1 MKRVLQKIG
10 WAAAVLTVATLCV
23 IAVRMWPREPLAA
36 RIPTSTAIFDVKGR
50 LLRLTLA
57 RDEQYRLWTPLE
69 DISPQLV
76 EALLL
81 HEDQHFYWHPG
92 VNPASL
98 IRAAFSTYT
107 GGPRVGGS
115 TITMQLA
122 RLMYDLNTRSI
133 GGKVEQMVRAVQLEL
148 CYSKHELLEAHLNLM
163 PYGGNMQGVGTASLI
178 YFGKPADRLGLA
190 ESLTLVLI
198 PQSPAQRD
206 PADDE
211 PAELRAAR
219 ERLFARWLEEHPGGE
234 SSHQYVSLPLH
245 YGRLSELPF
254 AAPHFTNRVLA
265 DVAPTLPSPVER
277 GRVKNLAALD
287 IYDAASTPS
296 PAPRGRAGVG
306 ASNTIRTTLDLS
318 LQRLTERV
326 LTSYIRERQAIGIHN
341 AAALLIDYRDKSV
354 RAMVG
359 SADFHSTAISGQV
372 NGTLAKR
379 SPGSALKPFIYALA
393 IDQGL
398 IHPLTVLKDAPTSF
412 GPFSPENFDGRF
424 AGPITATEALI
435 RSRNIP
441 AMVLSAQLAQP
452 GLYRFLKSAG
462 VTQMASEQHYG
473 LALSLGGGE
482 VTMEETATLY
492 TMLANRGQ
500 LSPLRYLLDEPETQG
515 PRLLS
520 EEASFMTLEMLKS
533 APRPDDAHARK
544 PSNVRV
550 AWKTGTSWGFRDA
563 WTAGTFGPYVLVVWV
578 GNFDGHGNPA
588 FVGVQAAAPLF
599 FRLVD
604 AIGAHDPKLTEPAFR
619 QPMRLARVDV
629 CSASGDLP
637 NAECPQTSS
646 TWYIPGTSPIRVSQ
660 VHRRVFIDTRSGQQA
675 CPPYDPAFTRNE
687 VYEFWPTDLLQL
699 FAQAG
704 MPRRRPPPLATCRD
718 DAPAGT
724 PPHITSPV
732 TTVTYTVR
740 AMRVGAESIPL
751 SANADSEVHRLH
763 WFVDEDYIGTGV
775 PGIAVPWN
783 PQRSG
788 KYIVRAV
795 DDRGRADSRELNVA
809 LVR

>member
-1 MKRVLQKIG
+1 
-10 WAAAVLTVATLCV
+10 
-23 IAVRMWPREPLAA
+23 
-36 RIPTSTAIFDVKGR
+36 
-50 LLRLTLA
+50 
-57 RDEQYRLWTPLE
+57 
-69 DISPQLV
+69 
-76 EALLL
+76 
-81 HEDQHFYWHPG
+81 
-92 VNPASL
+92 
-98 IRAAFSTYT
+98 
-107 GGPRVGGS
+107 
-115 TITMQLA
+115 
-122 RLMYDLNTRSI
+122 
-133 GGKVEQMVRAVQLEL
+133 
-148 CYSKHELLEAHLNLM
+148 
-163 PYGGNMQGVGTASLI
+163 
-178 YFGKPADRLGLA
+178 
-190 ESLTLVLI
+190 
-198 PQSPAQRD
+198 
-206 PADDE
+206 
-211 PAELRAAR
+211 
-219 ERLFARWLEEHPGGE
+219 
-234 SSHQYVSLPLH
+234 
-245 YGRLSELPF
+245 
-254 AAPHFTNRVLA
+254 
-265 DVAPTLPSPVER
+265 
-277 GRVKNLAALD
+277 
-287 IYDAASTPS
+287 
-296 PAPRGRAGVG
+296 
-306 ASNTIRTTLDLS
+306 
-318 LQRLTERV
+318 
-326 LTSYIRERQAIGIHN
+326 
-341 AAALLIDYRDKSV
+341 
-354 RAMVG
+354 
-359 SADFHSTAISGQV
+359 
-372 NGTLAKR
+372 
-379 SPGSALKPFIYALA
+379 
-393 IDQGL
+393 
-398 IHPLTVLKDAPTSF
+398 
-412 GPFSPENFDGRF
+412 
-424 AGPITATEALI
+424 
-435 RSRNIP
+435 
-441 AMVLSAQLAQP
+441 
-452 GLYRFLKSAG
+452 

-492 TMLANRGQ
+492 AMLANRGQ

-533 APRPDDAHARK
+533 APRPDDAYARK

-646 TWYIPGTSPIRVSQ
+646 TWYIPGTSPIRISQ
-660 VHRRVFIDTRSGQQA
+660 VHRRVFIDTRTGQQA
-675 CPPYDPAFTRNE
+675 CPPYDPTFTRNE

-704 MPRRRPPPLATCRD
+704 MPRRRPPPLATSRD

-775 PGIAVPWN
+775 PGTAVPWN